1 MPYGS
6 FQMTSKQDFTWRRV
20 REEPQSEFSSN
31 NAWNQNFNTSNP
43 GNQNNNNKNNSNRA
57 RAVRRPEPPACNVT
71 IEELFQAYYD
81 CRKRKRNSAS
91 ALEFEINLEQ
101 NLVGLYKELVDGTY
115 EPSRSI
121 CFAVLYPK
129 PREIWAAQFKDRI
142 IHHVIYNR
150 TAETL
155 FKKFIYDSCACI
167 PTKGTHFA
175 VTRAEHHLRSATQN
189 WTKMKWV
196 LQLDVAS
203 FFVSINKH
211 ILETILQKHTKDDY
225 TFYLSKL
232 VLHND
237 PTVDPLYTGN
247 RNNLKLIPHHKSL
260 FNQSQNGLPIGN
272 LTSQLWAN
280 VYLNELDH
288 YAKRVLKI
296 KHYIR
301 YVDDI
306 LVVGDS
312 TQQLM
317 FWASQL
323 SQYVTTN
330 LGIEFHRDKTH
341 IQRADQ
347 GVNFVG
353 YILKP
358 WCRYIRRRTVNRLH
372 YKLHIEDKN
381 LINSVNSY
389 FGLLRFCKSWKFRQ
403 KLASKIESKGLRINT
418 QLTKAQR

>member
-1 MPYGS
+1 MLYRS
-6 FQMTSKQDFTWRRV
+6 FHMTDFAWRRV

-57 RAVRRPEPPACNVT
+57 RAVRRSEFPVCNVT

-91 ALEFEINLEQ
+91 ALEFELDLEKNLIQ
-101 NLVGLYKELVDGTY
+101 LYEELITGVY
-115 EPSRSI
+115 KPARSI

-150 TAETL
+150 TADEL

-189 WTKMKWV
+189 WANEGWV
-196 LQLDVAS
+196 LQLDIAS
-203 FFVSINKH
+203 FFVSINKQ
-211 ILETILQKHTKDDY
+211 ILETILDKHTKDDY

-237 PTVDPLYTGN
+237 PTIDPIYTSN
-247 RNNLKLIPHHKSL
+247 KNNLKLIPAHKSL
-260 FNQSQNGLPIGN
+260 FNARGRGLPIGN

-306 LVVGDS
+306 LIVGDNP
-312 TQQLM
+312 QQLL
-317 FWASQL
+317 FWANQL
-323 SQYVTTN
+323 SEYVVEN
-330 LGIEFHRDKTH
+330 LGLTFHPNKTH
-341 IQRADQ
+341 IQRANQ
-347 GVNFVG
+347 GINFVG

-358 WCRYIRRRTVNRLH
+358 WCRYVRQRTINRLH
-372 YKLHIEDKN
+372 YRLNTKGETN

-403 KLASKIESKGLRINT
+403 RLIPLIESRGLQVNT
-418 QLTKAQR
+418 QLTKVLK